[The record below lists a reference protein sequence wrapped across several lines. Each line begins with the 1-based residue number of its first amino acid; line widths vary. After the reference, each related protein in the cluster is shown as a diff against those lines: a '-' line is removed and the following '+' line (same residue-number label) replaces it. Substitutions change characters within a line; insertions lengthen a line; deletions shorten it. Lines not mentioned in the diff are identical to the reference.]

1 MKRYIY
7 LAIGTIA
14 MVIYGLMYNWTV
26 FSPQVQ
32 VDLQVSAASLA
43 NVFSICQI
51 FLTLGGLVS
60 GFIYYRINYRLSMI
74 ITSLMMGAGLLIT
87 SFATNTLAI
96 YFFYSFCY
104 TFGAGYAYKSLL
116 TAIMTWFPDKSGL
129 ASGILLMGAGLT
141 AFIFNV
147 PMTYLIES
155 FGWRSAM
162 MILALIAFVITFI
175 AGIIVVP
182 TKSVVIK
189 NESHEE
195 LETID
200 DVPTKTM
207 LKSNKFWLYFIWSIL
222 VMAGCTT
229 IIGNA
234 VNCGISFG
242 ISATVAAALSMIIS
256 LFNSV
261 SRIFY
266 GYIYDKMGRK
276 VTMGIATVFF
286 AFSIS
291 LLFIA
296 FMSSSTLLLS
306 ISFIFIGLTFGAVPT
321 ISNIY
326 ILKTF
331 GPKYYPS
338 NFSIQYLYSLISSF
352 AGTMLFSLFFS
363 ITQTYSISCSFI
375 IVYVIIAIALY
386 LALNKVLKTNN

>member
-7 LAIGTIA
+7 LFVGTIA

-32 VDLQVSAASLA
+32 RDLQVSAASLA

-51 FLTLGGLVS
+51 FLTIGGLVS
-60 GFIYYRINYRLSMI
+60 GFIYYRINYRLSMV
-74 ITSLMMGAGLLIT
+74 ITSLMMGAGLFIT
-87 SFATNTLAI
+87 SFANNTLVI

-147 PMTYLIES
+147 PMTYLIEGY
-155 FGWRSAM
+155 GWRMAM
-162 MILALIAFVITFI
+162 MILAFIAFVITFI
-175 AGIIVVP
+175 AGLLVVP
-182 TKSVVIK
+182 TKSIVIK
-189 NESHEE
+189 NDSHDE
-195 LETID
+195 LETIE
-200 DVPTKTM
+200 DVSTKTM
-207 LKSNKFWLYFIWSIL
+207 LKSSKFWLYFIWSIL

-242 ISATVAAALSMIIS
+242 ISATFAAALSMIIS
-256 LFNSV
+256 LFNSL

-276 VTMGIATVFF
+276 VTMGIVTIFF
-286 AFSIS
+286 TFSIG

-306 ISFIFIGLTFGAVPT
+306 VSFIFIGLTFGGVPT
-321 ISNIY
+321 VSNIY

-363 ITQTYSISCSFI
+363 MSKNYAVSCGFI
-375 IVYVIIAIALY
+375 IVYVIVAIVLY
-386 LALNKVLKTNN
+386 FALNRVLDTKH

>member
-175 AGIIVVP
+175 AGVIVVP

-189 NESHEE
+189 NESH
-195 LETID
+195 
-200 DVPTKTM
+200 
-207 LKSNKFWLYFIWSIL
+207 
-222 VMAGCTT
+222 
-229 IIGNA
+229 
-234 VNCGISFG
+234 
-242 ISATVAAALSMIIS
+242 
-256 LFNSV
+256 
-261 SRIFY
+261 R
-266 GYIYDKMGRK
+266 
-276 VTMGIATVFF
+276 
-286 AFSIS
+286 
-291 LLFIA
+291 
-296 FMSSSTLLLS
+296 
-306 ISFIFIGLTFGAVPT
+306 
-321 ISNIY
+321 
-326 ILKTF
+326 
-331 GPKYYPS
+331 
-338 NFSIQYLYSLISSF
+338 
-352 AGTMLFSLFFS
+352 
-363 ITQTYSISCSFI
+363 
-375 IVYVIIAIALY
+375 
-386 LALNKVLKTNN
+386 